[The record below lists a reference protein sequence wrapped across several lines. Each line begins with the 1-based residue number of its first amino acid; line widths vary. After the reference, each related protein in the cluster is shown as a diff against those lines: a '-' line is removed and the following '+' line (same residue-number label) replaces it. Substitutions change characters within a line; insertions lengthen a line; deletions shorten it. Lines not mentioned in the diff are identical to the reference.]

1 MTSYPASDPAASHQ
15 HRPRPASGPRP
26 APLCPTAP
34 PMQGAARLIPSRF
47 HPRSQA
53 SSSHQ
58 IEFKSIKP
66 GAKRLHGRSFLTS
79 SVSYTVIVGVT
90 GVFRVAYTGTSYP
103 SPPPPASRSHHFFGG
118 RVDASWSKED
128 AGGVGLG
135 NGRG

>member
-103 SPPPPASRSHHFFGG
+103 SPPPSLEIPPLFWGPS
-118 RVDASWSKED
+118 
-128 AGGVGLG
+128 
-135 NGRG
+135 